1 MAQCEAVIF
10 DMDGIMIDSEPFWH
24 EAEIECF
31 EKVNIF
37 LTKHDCEQTMGIRIG
52 EIVNMRYNEKPWNE
66 QKLNITRKGLS
77 DMIVQKV
84 IDKVLE
90 KGQAL
95 PGLKY
100 VLDYIQNKT
109 PKLKLAVASSSDLVL
124 IKAVMKRLHPMIN
137 IYDRFLLYESAQDL
151 EYGKPHPEI
160 YLNTAKKLNV
170 NPKNC
175 LAIEDSLSGTLSAK
189 SAQMK
194 VISIP
199 FDYPNHKLQFR
210 IADKILNSL
219 NDINDTIWNQIWN
232 DKKKSKL

>member
-1 MAQCEAVIF
+1 MTKCEAVIF

-31 EKVNIF
+31 AKVGIF

-52 EIVNMRYNEKPWNE
+52 EIVEMRYKQKPWNE
-66 QKLNITRKGLS
+66 QKLNITKKGLS

-90 KGQAL
+90 KGEPL
-95 PGLKY
+95 SGLKY
-100 VLDYIQNKT
+100 ALDYISNKR

-124 IKAVMKRLHPMIN
+124 IKAVMKRLDPMVG

-151 EYGKPHPEI
+151 AFGKPHPEI
-160 YLNTAKKLNV
+160 YINTAKKLGV
-170 NPKNC
+170 DPKNC
-175 LAIEDSLSGTLSAK
+175 LAIEDSLAGSLSAK
-189 SAQMK
+189 CAQMK

-199 FDYPNHKLQFR
+199 FDYPNHKMEFR

-219 NDINDTIWNQIWN
+219 NDIDDNVWNQIWN
-232 DKKKSKL
+232 KGKSKL

>member
-1 MAQCEAVIF
+1 MAKCEAVIF
-10 DMDGIMIDSEPFWH
+10 DMDGVMIDSEPFWF

-31 EKVNIF
+31 AKVNIF
-37 LTKHDCEQTMGIRIG
+37 ITNHDCEQTMGVRIG
-52 EIVNMRYNEKPWNE
+52 EIVEMRYKQKPWDE
-66 QKLNITRKGLS
+66 QKLNITKKELS
-77 DMIVQKV
+77 DMIVQRV

-90 KGQAL
+90 KGEPL
-95 PGLKY
+95 SGLKY
-100 VLDYIQNKT
+100 ILDYICNKR

-124 IKAVMKRLHPMIN
+124 IKAVMEKLHPMVN

-151 EYGKPHPEI
+151 EFGKPHPQI
-160 YLNTAKKLNV
+160 YINTAKKLDV
-170 NPKNC
+170 DPRNC

-189 SAQMK
+189 AAQMK

-219 NDINDTIWNQIWN
+219 NDINDNVWNEIWSN
-232 DKKKSKL
+232 KKSKL